1 METNPKMKKLKNFE
15 EEKNLSSDPRQLY
28 QQYLRHLSTIKKRI
42 RKKNLKTA
50 VKIDEQRPD
59 VLKTH
64 ATGI

>member
-1 METNPKMKKLKNFE
+1 MEKKLGFFFRK
-15 EEKNLSSDPRQLY
+15 LRQLY

-42 RKKNLKTA
+42 RKKTLKTA